1 MLLNGKEIKFYYSVW
16 AHCELMDW
24 IVEHKE
30 ASIPRGVMQK
40 ALIMNEAA
48 IKAGMGGERLSP
60 EDFEDLPGS
69 AFVEI
74 KAEIDRQEQEDCKI
88 SVETKK
94 VGKKTVKS

>member
-48 IKAGMGGERLSP
+48 IKAGLGGERLSP

-94 VGKKTVKS
+94 TGKKTVKS

>member
-1 MLLNGKEIKFYYSVW
+1 MLLNGKEIKFFYSVW
-16 AHCELMDW
+16 AHCELADW
-24 IVEHKE
+24 ML
-30 ASIPRGVMQK
+30 ANQNLSTFRGIMQK

-88 SVETKK
+88 SIETKK
-94 VGKKTVKS
+94 VGKKTVKP

>member
-48 IKAGMGGERLSP
+48 IKAGMSSERLSP

-69 AFVEI
+69 AFLEI
-74 KAEIDRQEQEDCKI
+74 KAEIDKQEQEDCKI
-88 SVETKK
+88 SVEAKSK
-94 VGKKTVKS
+94 GKKTVKP

>member
-1 MLLNGKEIKFYYSVW
+1 MLLNGKEIKFFYSVW
-16 AHCELMDW
+16 AHCELADW
-24 IVEHKE
+24 MVANPKL
-30 ASIPRGVMQK
+30 STFRGLMQK

-74 KAEIDRQEQEDCKI
+74 QEEINRQEQEDCKI

-94 VGKKTVKS
+94 TGKKTVKP

>member
-94 VGKKTVKS
+94 VGKKTVKP

>member
-1 MLLNGKEIKFYYSVW
+1 MLLNGKEIKFFYSVW
-16 AHCELMDW
+16 AHCELADW
-24 IVEHKE
+24 MVANPKL
-30 ASIPRGVMQK
+30 STFRGLMQK

-74 KAEIDRQEQEDCKI
+74 QEEINRQEQEDCKI
-88 SVETKK
+88 SIETKK
-94 VGKKTVKS
+94 VGKKTVKP